1 MTNSIIKDHVSSIAK
16 SVLILLCILSL
27 FEMVVYPETENIYG
41 CATFIIGWIFLY
53 FFVMK
58 YRYAQ
63 KCFLPF
69 ISLFG
74 LGICFYFMPL
84 LMTLVEGKPLTF
96 RFQNP
101 YLTFNY
107 QLLNLVMLIFAFRLC
122 LHFYNPDN
130 LLLKL
135 WDKMGYF
142 SPPSDKQIWVM
153 GGIGIFSQIFLLMI
167 MGTEDA
173 EAENLGFLGHL
184 LGVTKVFACLPVLLF
199 FKNLYSNNKLTNTA
213 KRPIII
219 YLFVLAALGLAT
231 GKRTMIFSSFVTIA
245 MCYIVP
251 VFSENKKLFSKKTF
265 FYGLIAVYLVTGP
278 IADLAAAMA
287 LGRDNSEQ
295 TGAAKTFDNIINLY
309 QDKERLHFLYNAFLL
324 RTDNGGDNLSD
335 WSEYYVDN
343 IMMDR
348 FCNLRVCDMTIWYAN
363 NLGFDNPKM
372 HEYMANQ
379 VLFLLPTP
387 ILQSFGIYVNKFELQ
402 YTPGDLISMESLNLR
417 YYHGYRVAGDVGT
430 GLYLWGEMYFV
441 YAFFIYFAMFFF
453 LSSLVKTNF
462 NSTLLVFPLPVLC
475 DLFRYFLFFNNATG
489 IVGVVTTLLRT
500 GWQAIVVYC
509 IIVFVIKKIVK

>member
-107 QLLNLVMLIFAFRLC
+107 QLLNLVMLILAFRLC
-122 LHFYNPDN
+122 LRIYRPNN
-130 LLLKL
+130 VLSKL
-135 WDKMGYF
+135 WNKIGYF
-142 SPPSDKQIWVM
+142 TPPSDKQIWVM
-153 GGIGIFSQIFLLMI
+153 GFIGIFSQVFLLTI

-184 LGVTKVFACLPVLLF
+184 LGVTKVFACFPILLLF
-199 FKNLYSNNKLTNTA
+199 KKLYSNNTFTKTE

-219 YLFVLAALGLAT
+219 YLVVLAALGLAT

-251 VFSENKKLFSKKTF
+251 LFSENKKFFSRKSVV
-265 FYGLIAVYLVTGP
+265 YGFIAVFLVTGP

-287 LGRDNSEQ
+287 LGRDNQGQ
-295 TGAAKTFDNIINLY
+295 TGAGKTFDNIIELY
-309 QDKERLHFLYNAFLL
+309 QDKEKLHTLYNLMLA
-324 RTDNGGDNLSD
+324 RTDNGGDNLSG

-348 FCNLRVCDMTIWYAN
+348 FCNLRVCDMTIGYAKK
-363 NLGFDNPKM
+363 LGFDNYVM
-372 HEYMANQ
+372 HEYMGNQ
-379 VLFLLPTP
+379 VLFVLPTP
-387 ILQSFGIYVNKFELQ
+387 ILQSLGIHVNKFELQ
-402 YTPGDLISMESLNLR
+402 YTPGDLLSMESLNLR
-417 YYHGYRVAGDVGT
+417 SYHGYRVAGDVGV

-509 IIVFVIKKIVK
+509 VVVFVLKKIIK

>member
-107 QLLNLVMLIFAFRLC
+107 QLLNLVMLILAFRLC
-122 LHFYNPDN
+122 LRIYRPNN
-130 LLLKL
+130 VLSKL
-135 WDKMGYF
+135 WNKIGYF
-142 SPPSDKQIWVM
+142 TPPSDKQIWVM
-153 GGIGIFSQIFLLMI
+153 GFIGIFSLVFLLTI

-184 LGVTKVFACLPVLLF
+184 LGVTKVFAYFPILLF
-199 FKNLYSNNKLTNTA
+199 FKKLYSNNTFTKTE

-219 YLFVLAALGLAT
+219 YLVVLAALGLAT

-251 VFSENKKLFSKKTF
+251 LFSENKKFFSRKSVV
-265 FYGLIAVYLVTGP
+265 YGFIAVFLVTGP

-287 LGRDNSEQ
+287 LGRDNQGQ
-295 TGAAKTFDNIINLY
+295 TGAGKTFDNIIELY
-309 QDKERLHFLYNAFLL
+309 QDKEKLHTLYNLMLA
-324 RTDNGGDNLSD
+324 RTDNGGDNLSG

-348 FCNLRVCDMTIWYAN
+348 FCNLRVCDMTIGYAKK
-363 NLGFDNPKM
+363 LGFDNYVM
-372 HEYMANQ
+372 HEYMGNQ
-379 VLFLLPTP
+379 VLFVLPTP
-387 ILQSFGIYVNKFELQ
+387 ILQSLGIHVNKFELQ
-402 YTPGDLISMESLNLR
+402 YTPGDLLSMESLNLR
-417 YYHGYRVAGDVGT
+417 SYHGYRVAGDVGV

-509 IIVFVIKKIVK
+509 VVVFVLKKIIK

>member
-1 MTNSIIKDHVSSIAK
+1 MNNSLIKDNVSNISK
-16 SVLILLCILSL
+16 WILVILCGLSL
-27 FEMVVYPETENIYG
+27 FEMVFYPEIENIYG
-41 CATFIIGWIFLY
+41 CGTFIIGWLFLH

-58 YRYAQ
+58 YKNAK

-107 QLLNLVMLIFAFRLC
+107 QLLNLVMLILAFRLC
-122 LHFYNPDN
+122 LRIYRPNN
-130 LLLKL
+130 VLSKL
-135 WDKMGYF
+135 WNKIGYF
-142 SPPSDKQIWVM
+142 TPPSDKQIWVM
-153 GGIGIFSQIFLLMI
+153 GFIGIFSQVFLLMI

-173 EAENLGFLGHL
+173 EAENLGFVGHL
-184 LGVTKVFACLPVLLF
+184 LGVTRFFASFPVLLL
-199 FKNLYSNNKLTNTA
+199 FKKLYKKEQISKTS

-219 YLFVLAALGLAT
+219 YLVVLAALGLAT

-251 VFSENKKLFSKKTF
+251 LFSENKKLFSRKSVI
-265 FYGLIAVYLVTGP
+265 YGFIAVYLVTGP
-278 IADLAAAMA
+278 VADLAAAMA

-295 TGAAKTFDNIINLY
+295 TGAGKTFDNIIALY
-309 QDKERLHFLYNAFLL
+309 QDKEKLHTLYNAFLL
-324 RTDNGGDNLSD
+324 KTDNGGDNLSG

-348 FCNLRVCDMTIWYAN
+348 FCNLRVCDMTIGYAKK
-363 NLGFDNPKM
+363 LGFDNYVM
-372 HEYMANQ
+372 HEYMRNQ
-379 VLFLLPTP
+379 VLFVLPTP
-387 ILQSFGIYVNKFELQ
+387 ILQSLGIHVNKFELQ

-417 YYHGYRVAGDVGT
+417 SYHGYRVAGDVGI

-462 NSTLLVFPLPVLC
+462 SNTMLLFPLPVLC

-489 IVGVVTTLLRT
+489 IVGVVTGLLRN

-509 IIVFVIKKIVK
+509 VVVFVIKKIIK

>member
-107 QLLNLVMLIFAFRLC
+107 QLLNLVMLILAFRLC
-122 LHFYNPDN
+122 LRIYRPNN
-130 LLLKL
+130 VLSKL
-135 WDKMGYF
+135 WNKIGYF
-142 SPPSDKQIWVM
+142 TPPSDKQIWVM
-153 GGIGIFSQIFLLMI
+153 GFIGIFSQVFLLTI

-184 LGVTKVFACLPVLLF
+184 LGVTKVFAYFPILLF
-199 FKNLYSNNKLTNTA
+199 FKKLYSNNTFTKTE

-219 YLFVLAALGLAT
+219 YLVVLAALGLAT

-251 VFSENKKLFSKKTF
+251 LFSENKKFFSRKSVV
-265 FYGLIAVYLVTGP
+265 YGFIAVFLVTGP

-287 LGRDNSEQ
+287 LGRDNQGQ
-295 TGAAKTFDNIINLY
+295 TGAGKTFDNIIELY
-309 QDKERLHFLYNAFLL
+309 QDKEKLHTLYNLMLA
-324 RTDNGGDNLSD
+324 RTDNGGDNLSG

-348 FCNLRVCDMTIWYAN
+348 FCNLRVCDMTIGYAKN
-363 NLGFDNPKM
+363 
-372 HEYMANQ
+372 
-379 VLFLLPTP
+379 
-387 ILQSFGIYVNKFELQ
+387 
-402 YTPGDLISMESLNLR
+402 
-417 YYHGYRVAGDVGT
+417 
-430 GLYLWGEMYFV
+430 
-441 YAFFIYFAMFFF
+441 
-453 LSSLVKTNF
+453 
-462 NSTLLVFPLPVLC
+462 
-475 DLFRYFLFFNNATG
+475 
-489 IVGVVTTLLRT
+489 
-500 GWQAIVVYC
+500 
-509 IIVFVIKKIVK
+509 

>member
-1 MTNSIIKDHVSSIAK
+1 MANSIIKDHVSSIAK

-41 CATFIIGWIFLY
+41 CATFILGWIFLY

-122 LHFYNPDN
+122 LRIYRPNN
-130 LLLKL
+130 VLSKL
-135 WDKMGYF
+135 WNKIGF
-142 SPPSDKQIWVM
+142 FTPPSDKQIWVM
-153 GGIGIFSQIFLLMI
+153 GFIGIFSQVFLLTI

-184 LGVTKVFACLPVLLF
+184 LGVTKVFACFPILLLF
-199 FKNLYSNNKLTNTA
+199 KKLYSNNTFTKTE
-213 KRPIII
+213 KGPIII
-219 YLFVLAALGLAT
+219 YLIVLAALGLAT

-251 VFSENKKLFSKKTF
+251 LFSENKKLFSRKSAIYCF
-265 FYGLIAVYLVTGP
+265 IAIYLVTGP
-278 IADLAAAMA
+278 VADLAAAMA

-295 TGAAKTFDNIINLY
+295 TGAAKTFDNIIDLY
-309 QDKERLHFLYNAFLL
+309 QDKEKLHYLYNAFLL
-324 RTDNGGDNLSD
+324 RTDNGGDNLSG

-343 IMMDR
+343 IMLDR
-348 FCNLRVCDMTIWYAN
+348 FCNLRVCDMTIGYAHK
-363 NLGFDNPKM
+363 LGFDNPIM

-379 VLFLLPTP
+379 ILFVLPTP
-387 ILQSFGIYVNKFELQ
+387 ILNALGIHINKFELQ
-402 YTPGDLISMESLNLR
+402 YTPGDLLSMESLNIGF
-417 YYHGYRVAGDVGT
+417 YHGYRVAGDVGI
-430 GLYLWGEMYFV
+430 GLYLWGEKYFIYSIFIYFV
-441 YAFFIYFAMFFF
+441 YFFF
-453 LSSLVKTNF
+453 LSSLVKL
-462 NSTLLVFPLPVLC
+462 SPVSSLVFPLPVLT
-475 DLFRYFLFFNNATG
+475 DMFRYFLLFNNSTG
-489 IVGVVTTLLRT
+489 LAGVLTTVLRN
-500 GWQAIVVYC
+500 GWQAVIVYC
-509 IIVFVIKKIVK
+509 LLLFIIKKLVK

>member
-107 QLLNLVMLIFAFRLC
+107 QLLNLVMLILAFRLC
-122 LHFYNPDN
+122 LRIYRPNN
-130 LLLKL
+130 VLSKL
-135 WDKMGYF
+135 WNKIGYF
-142 SPPSDKQIWVM
+142 TPPSDKQIWVM
-153 GGIGIFSQIFLLMI
+153 GFIGIFSQVFLLTI

-184 LGVTKVFACLPVLLF
+184 LGVTKVFACFPILLLF
-199 FKNLYSNNKLTNTA
+199 KKLYSNNTFTKTE

-219 YLFVLAALGLAT
+219 YLVVLAALGLAT

-251 VFSENKKLFSKKTF
+251 LFSENKKFFSRKSVV
-265 FYGLIAVYLVTGP
+265 YGFIAVFLVTGP

-287 LGRDNSEQ
+287 LGRDNQGQ
-295 TGAAKTFDNIINLY
+295 TGAGKTFDNIIELY
-309 QDKERLHFLYNAFLL
+309 QDKEKLHTLYNLMLA
-324 RTDNGGDNLSD
+324 RTDNGGDNLSG

-348 FCNLRVCDMTIWYAN
+348 FCNLRVCDMTIGYAKK
-363 NLGFDNPKM
+363 LGFDNYVM
-372 HEYMANQ
+372 HEYMGNQ
-379 VLFLLPTP
+379 VLFVLPTP
-387 ILQSFGIYVNKFELQ
+387 ILQSLGIHVNKFELQ
-402 YTPGDLISMESLNLR
+402 YTPGDLLSMESLNLR
-417 YYHGYRVAGDVGT
+417 SYHGYRVAGDVGV

-475 DLFRYFLFFNNATG
+475 DFFRYFLFFNNATG

-509 IIVFVIKKIVK
+509 VVVFIIRKIVK

>member
-1 MTNSIIKDHVSSIAK
+1 MTNSVIKDHVSSIAK
-16 SVLILLCILSL
+16 WVLIFLSILSL
-27 FEMVVYPETENIYG
+27 FEMVLYPETENIYG
-41 CATFIIGWIFLY
+41 CGTFIIGWIFLY
-53 FFVMK
+53 YFVMK
-58 YRYAQ
+58 YRNAQ

-74 LGICFYFMPL
+74 LGICFFFMPL
-84 LMTLVEGKPLTF
+84 VMTLLEGKPLTF

-107 QLLNLVMLIFAFRLC
+107 QLLNLVMLILAFRLC
-122 LHFYNPDN
+122 LHIYRPVNV
-130 LLLKL
+130 LTKL
-135 WDKMGYF
+135 WNKIGYF

-153 GGIGIFSQIFLLMI
+153 GFIGIFSQVFLLTI

-173 EAENLGFLGHL
+173 EAENMGFWGHL
-184 LGVTKVFACLPVLLF
+184 MGVTKVFACFPILLF
-199 FKNLYSNNKLTNTA
+199 FKKLYSNNTLAKTE

-219 YLFVLAALGLAT
+219 YLIVLAALGMAT

-251 VFSENKKLFSKKTF
+251 LFSENKKLFSRKSVV
-265 FYGLIAVYLVTGP
+265 YGFIAVYLVTGP

-287 LGRDNSEQ
+287 LGRDNHGQ
-295 TGAAKTFDNIINLY
+295 TGAGKTFDNVIELY
-309 QDKERLHFLYNAFLL
+309 QDKEKLHTLYNLMLA
-324 RTDNGGDNLSD
+324 RTDNGGDNLSG

-348 FCNLRVCDMTIWYAN
+348 FCNLRVCDMTIGYAKK
-363 NLGFDNPKM
+363 LGFDNYVM
-372 HEYMANQ
+372 HEYMRNQ
-379 VLFLLPTP
+379 VLFVLPTP
-387 ILQSFGIYVNKFELQ
+387 ILQSLGIHVNKFELQ
-402 YTPGDLISMESLNLR
+402 YTPGDLLSMESLNLR
-417 YYHGYRVAGDVGT
+417 YYHGYRVAGDVGI

-453 LSSLVKTNF
+453 LSSLVKTNYS
-462 NSTLLVFPLPVLC
+462 NTMLLFPLPVLC

-509 IIVFVIKKIVK
+509 VVVFVIRKIVK